1 MWAKLLQWMPAIAS
15 NLPRVIDAAKA
26 AWQAFLARLPDRR
39 ELTPYQIERTRQIFV
54 AGWIASEKAV

>member
-26 AWQAFLARLPDRR
+26 AWQAFRHAPAPKDAPT
-39 ELTPYQIERTRQIFV
+39 EPTE
-54 AGWIASEKAV
+54 